1 MSIMDAVLTD
11 WELGLKITNGTD
23 SCNGGGANGANH
35 AAN

>member
-23 SCNGGGANGANH
+23 SCNGVANGDNH